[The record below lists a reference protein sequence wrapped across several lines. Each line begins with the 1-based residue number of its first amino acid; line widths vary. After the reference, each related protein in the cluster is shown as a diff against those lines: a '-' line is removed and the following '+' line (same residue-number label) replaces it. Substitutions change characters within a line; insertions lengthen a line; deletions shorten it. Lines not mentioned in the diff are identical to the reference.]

1 MGDTMPDTILHLTV
15 ASPIRLVPTDEQ
27 AAPLTAAVSVLTAAP
42 SGQLPDIPPGEY
54 RWETAEGSALLF
66 TDVEVFASTGRAVLE
81 SAGYGHRAL
90 PLPYQANLDTSTFGH
105 EGAENVGRIDTLIDQ
120 KPGPYA
126 AGFLTVSDSGEGRE
140 YVLAVAMGN
149 VPGVSADVAV
159 LEHTMVYEQ
168 DEMGVIVDAVVVA
181 SRWEIMGQTGTPFPA
196 FADARVTVE
205 GVDVPGILAD
215 VPADEDAEDTE
226 EEPVDEPDD
235 EPAEALAASAATKP
249 PAAWFAD
256 PTLDHPTPLTV
267 DDNGRVYGH
276 IAPWDSP
283 DAKACHVGFSDRC
296 VCPPKSP
303 DGAYPYMM
311 SGGTVSCSD
320 GTQAQVATVA
330 YLGGHP
336 DDDGTAPWTTIKAAY
351 DNPANAGLQV
361 TVGEDRHGI
370 WLAGRVA
377 PTRTA
382 AEVEVIRACGISGHW
397 RTRIQGDRVKGP
409 RLIGAC
415 CVIAEGFPKA
425 VITAAADG
433 ADLPAVAAG
442 PRARYDGNE
451 LVSLVAANGS
461 AGLAARKGPATL
473 SDVDGLAARLTSLE
487 AANVALRARL
497 VLLDGPV
504 REAAQSIMG

>member
-1 MGDTMPDTILHLTV
+1 MGDTMHT
-15 ASPIRLVPTDEQ
+15 IRLERVGDP
-27 AAPLTAAVSVLTAAP
+27 SWSLTAAP
-42 SGQLPDIPPGEY
+42 AGQLPDVPPGEY
-54 RWETAEGSALLF
+54 RWSTAGSALMYVDQEAHASSPGR
-66 TDVEVFASTGRAVLE
+66 TVMEASGFAHDE
-81 SAGYGHRAL
+81 L
-90 PLPYQANLDTSTFGH
+90 PLPLQANLYTGWGH
-105 EGAENVGRIDTLIDQ
+105 DGAQNVGRIDSLTLEGD
-120 KPGPYA
+120 
-126 AGFLTVSDSGEGRE
+126 TVQATGHITVQDDDDDSGR
-140 YVLAVAMGN
+140 
-149 VPGVSADVAV
+149 
-159 LEHTMVYEQ
+159 
-168 DEMGVIVDAVVVA
+168 AVVVA
-181 SRWEIMGQTGTPFPA
+181 VALGNVRGVSVDAGMDDYTEQYEVDEAGQMVDVVYVVHAWTVKGATITPFPA
-196 FADARVTVE
+196 FANARVTVE

-215 VPADEDAEDTE
+215 VPADEVAEDTE

-361 TVGEDRHGI
+361 AVGEDRHGI

-382 AEVEVIRACGISGHW
+382 AEVEVIRACGVSGHW

-487 AANVALRARL
+487 ADNVAVRARL